1 MIIFLIPSSLLHLLV
16 AILFLRDIAG
26 HFTFIYVCLW
36 WVFIAARGLSLVV
49 ASRGHSSLQ
58 YVGPRLQWLLLLQ
71 STDLSTQASVAAA
84 HRRQSPGSVVVA
96 HGAQLLHG
104 MWNLPGPEIERMSP
118 AVAAGFLS
126 TMPPDKSIIW
136 HCSVNSFSFFSFIC
150 SFIFSCMLF
159 WFIPEV
165 PICYF
170 HYLFQCSVI
179 SEPVGAPQSWLPC
192 AFDLSP
198 SISEHILIF

>member
-1 MIIFLIPSSLLHLLV
+1 MIIFLIPPSLLHLLV

-84 HRRQSPGSVVVA
+84 HRR
-96 HGAQLLHG
+96 
-104 MWNLPGPEIERMSP
+104 
-118 AVAAGFLS
+118 
-126 TMPPDKSIIW
+126 
-136 HCSVNSFSFFSFIC
+136 
-150 SFIFSCMLF
+150 
-159 WFIPEV
+159 
-165 PICYF
+165 
-170 HYLFQCSVI
+170 
-179 SEPVGAPQSWLPC
+179 
-192 AFDLSP
+192 
-198 SISEHILIF
+198 